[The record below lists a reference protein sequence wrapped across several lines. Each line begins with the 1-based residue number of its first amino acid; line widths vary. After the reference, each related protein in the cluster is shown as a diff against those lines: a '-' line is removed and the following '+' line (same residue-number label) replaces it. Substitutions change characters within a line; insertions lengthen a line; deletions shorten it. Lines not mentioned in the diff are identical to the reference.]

1 MLHPPLAA
9 RPPIPREGRFRGR
22 DRGGPARTEPRAQRP
37 ASGRASRNV
46 TRGLK
51 ATVHGPNPFEEDP
64 QADSFGRSLISGF
77 AFQIPASSVCARSVF
92 IPGTCDLT
100 HRRTDAFDSAAPG
113 ARRGPHIP
121 AP

>member
-1 MLHPPLAA
+1 M
-9 RPPIPREGRFRGR
+9 GRTLLE
-22 DRGGPARTEPRAQRP
+22 D
-37 ASGRASRNV
+37 
-46 TRGLK
+46 
-51 ATVHGPNPFEEDP
+51 DP

-121 AP
+121 VP